1 MHSTATSSTADFAAE
16 VAVRC
21 IAFGTQKIKEYKS
34 HLKPL
39 LRRCINYLVKTPQ
52 AEGRFIFL
60 LETYERDHRMI
71 DCLYRWVVE
80 HHVLSEWLLKGH
92 SFPVHFIHES
102 YNAMSL
108 HAGTKA

>member
-1 MHSTATSSTADFAAE
+1 VHLTTTSSTADFAAE

-21 IAFGTQKIKEYKS
+21 IDFGTQKIKEYKS

-39 LRRCINYLVKTPQ
+39 LRRCINYQVKTPQ

-71 DCLYRWVVE
+71 DCLYGWVVE
-80 HHVLSEWLLKGH
+80 HDVLSEWLLKGH
-92 SFPVHFIHES
+92 SFPVHFIHEPCI
-102 YNAMSL
+102 AMSL
-108 HAGTKA
+108 HAVAKP